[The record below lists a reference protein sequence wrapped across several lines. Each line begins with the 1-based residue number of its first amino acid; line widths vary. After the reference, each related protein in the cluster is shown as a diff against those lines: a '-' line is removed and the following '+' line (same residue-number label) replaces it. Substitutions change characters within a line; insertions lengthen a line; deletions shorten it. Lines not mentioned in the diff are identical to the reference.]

1 MKVKVLKVE
10 QAEGRS
16 ERATVELRNG
26 VVLQVRSSECADLG
40 TPQAEAALAEDSGK
54 PSTREG
60 DEKVKVRLHGL
71 YEGANG
77 LIITLASLL
86 IAIGVSHVEANPH
99 VFAISITSDAL
110 PPIAFVCMK

>member
-60 DEKVKVRLHGL
+60 DEKVKVRLL
-71 YEGANG
+71 TDLKERLRIVLVNQ
-77 LIITLASLL
+77 LIPTPTVDHCSATKESRLRRRSRRRL
-86 IAIGVSHVEANPH
+86 G
-99 VFAISITSDAL
+99 
-110 PPIAFVCMK
+110 